1 MCPLFVDVRAAFDKV
16 DTEKMFECMRKR
28 EREEK
33 ANGWYGRLRRK
44 NKKQSEGGRERR

>member
-1 MCPLFVDVRAAFDKV
+1 VCTVCRLQGGVRQGRHRENV
-16 DTEKMFECMRKR
+16 LMYEK

-33 ANGWYGRLRRK
+33 ANGWYGRLRNK